1 MWKRILAHGAAAL
14 ATPGLRRYRLCMR
27 ALVCAAVFLAGCAS
41 SPFPEELARTAD
53 RALTLSE
60 LRRDTAAHVGARVIL
75 GGEVLA
81 TTPKPGETEIE
92 ILSRPLLAGDVPER
106 SDSTSGRFLV
116 RTPEFLDPAIYA
128 PGRRLTILGIV
139 RGRSE
144 RRVGDLPY
152 AYPVIS
158 AERIKLWPKD
168 SPWVGGEYPPLPLD
182 SPVLPYTR

>member
-1 MWKRILAHGAAAL
+1 MWSRILTYGATTL
-14 ATPGLRRYRLCMR
+14 ATPCLRRYRLCMR
-27 ALVCAAVFLAGCAS
+27 ALVLVAVFVAGCAT
-41 SPFPEELARTAD
+41 SPFPEELARSAD
-53 RALTLSE
+53 RALTLRE
-60 LRRDTAAHVGARVIL
+60 LRRDTTAHLGARVIL

-92 ILSRPLLAGDVPER
+92 VLSRSLRAGDVPER
-106 SDSTSGRFLV
+106 SDHTTGRFLV

-128 PGRRLTILGIV
+128 PGRRLTVLGTV
-139 RGRSE
+139 AELSE

-168 SPWVGGEYPPLPLD
+168 TPWAGGEYPPLPLD
-182 SPVLPYTR
+182 SPVLPHTR

>member
-1 MWKRILAHGAAAL
+1 
-14 ATPGLRRYRLCMR
+14 MR
-27 ALVCAAVFLAGCAS
+27 ALVFLAVFAAGCAT
-41 SPFPEELARTAD
+41 SPFPDDLARSAD
-53 RALTLSE
+53 RALTLRE
-60 LRRDTAAHVGARVIL
+60 LRSGPAAHVGARVIL

-92 ILSRPLLAGDVPER
+92 VLSRPLRAGEVPER
-106 SDSTSGRFLV
+106 SDSTNGRFLV

-128 PGRRLTILGIV
+128 PGRRLTVLGRV
-139 RGRSE
+139 AGQSE

-168 SPWVGGEYPPLPLD
+168 TPWVGGEYPPLPLD
-182 SPVLPYTR
+182 SPVLPYRR